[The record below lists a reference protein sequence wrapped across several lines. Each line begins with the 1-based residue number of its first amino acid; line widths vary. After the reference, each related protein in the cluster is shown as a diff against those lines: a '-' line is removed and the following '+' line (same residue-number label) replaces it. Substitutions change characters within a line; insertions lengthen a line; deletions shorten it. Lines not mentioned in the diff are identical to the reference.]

1 MTHDS
6 QTLRTEWASDP
17 PSDWDA
23 YVCAH
28 ANGHAFQ
35 TAAAVMIGSRAFGL
49 PVYFVTARGD
59 GGRLR
64 GVLPLVEQT
73 LIPWTRCLVSLPFC
87 TYGGPLA
94 DDEEALGAL
103 VQAGEQIA
111 QQRRVARLIVRHVG
125 ELPSI
130 PYPPSLDKVS
140 MVLPLPDTTEELARR
155 LGSKLR
161 SQIKRSDREK
171 PGSVV
176 GGAELI
182 GDFFMVFSN
191 VMRDLGTPVYPR
203 RFFEAVLGALGDQ
216 ASVMVLYLNKTPVS
230 AAILVHWRDTL
241 KVPWA
246 ATLHSLN
253 PMSINMRLYWNL
265 LQLAI
270 ERRCTR
276 FDFGR
281 CTRDAGTY
289 RFKAQWGAEPVQLY
303 WRSHTL
309 GAVDSV
315 TAVLD
320 NRAQLEAAVKI
331 WRRLPV
337 PVANLLGPYVSP
349 RLPW

>member
-1 MTHDS
+1 VTDDF
-6 QTLRTEWASDP
+6 QVLRTEWSAHP

-23 YVCAH
+23 YVFAH
-28 ANGHAFQ
+28 SGGHAFQ
-35 TAAAVMIGSRAFGL
+35 TAAAVMIGNRAFGL
-49 PVYFVTARGD
+49 PVYYVTARGVD
-59 GGRLR
+59 GRLR

-73 LIPWTRCLVSLPFC
+73 LIPRTRCLVSLPFC

-94 DDEEALGAL
+94 EGGDTLRALLGA
-103 VQAGEQIA
+103 AEEIA
-111 QQRRVARLIVRHVG
+111 QRRRVARLIIRHVG
-125 ELPSI
+125 EMPAI
-130 PYPPSLDKVS
+130 PYPASLDKVS
-140 MVLPLPDTTEELARR
+140 MVLPLPGTTEELARR

-161 SQIKRSDREK
+161 SQIRRSDREK
-171 PGSVV
+171 PVSVL
-176 GGAELI
+176 GGDELL

-203 RFFEAVLGALGDQ
+203 RFFDAVLAALGDQ
-216 ASVMVLYLNKTPVS
+216 ASVMVLYVNKTPVS

-246 ATLHSLN
+246 ATLHAVSTL
-253 PMSINMRLYWNL
+253 SINMRLYWDL

-270 ERRCTR
+270 DRRCAK

-303 WRSHTL
+303 WRSRNL
-309 GAVDSV
+309 GAVDSM

-320 NRAQLEAAVKI
+320 NRAQLETAVKI

-349 RLPW
+349 KLPW